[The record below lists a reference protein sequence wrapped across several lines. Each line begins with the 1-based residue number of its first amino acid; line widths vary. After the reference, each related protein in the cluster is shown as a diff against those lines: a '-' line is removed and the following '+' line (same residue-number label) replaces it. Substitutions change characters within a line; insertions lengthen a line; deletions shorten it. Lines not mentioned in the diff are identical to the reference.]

1 MNKIVVF
8 VVVLT
13 MLLTSCA
20 PAATQAPA
28 AAANPG
34 LQMDS
39 AKVAPQYFNDAD
51 YAKSMDYMKQKAL
64 NPSDPIYLQY
74 LVDNKTNISK
84 FPQYAAFA
92 SKKAPYNL
100 CFSNAGVNNPWRV
113 VGYIDHARAGRGTPR
128 SRPGQELLSPGCP
141 GQ

>member
-1 MNKIVVF
+1 
-8 VVVLT
+8 
-13 MLLTSCA
+13 
-20 PAATQAPA
+20 
-28 AAANPG
+28 
-34 LQMDS
+34 MDS

-51 YAKSMDYMKQKAL
+51 YAKSLEYMKQKAL

-92 SKKAPYNL
+92 SKKAPYNI

-113 VGYIDHARAGRGTPR
+113 VGYIDMREQVEQLRAAG
-128 SRPGQELLSPGCP
+128 PGQELLSPRCP